1 MPLITLLLTQKKY
14 LQRLLKRKNVLKD
27 FFYISRAIIFIEN
40 INNDVKIIEVVIL
53 CYVHFTTIKK
63 KWRKENPINNESDL
77 AQNCYVCIF
86 PFKKTSLVENLKD
99 TNILS

>member
-1 MPLITLLLTQKKY
+1 MLCA
-14 LQRLLKRKNVLKD
+14 
-27 FFYISRAIIFIEN
+27 FYHN
-40 INNDVKIIEVVIL
+40 
-53 CYVHFTTIKK
+53 KK

-77 AQNCYVCIF
+77 AQNCHVCIF